1 MSKEKKATKTGF
13 INYSNHPWASWSA
26 EQKAAAEAKYTKVI
40 DRAFPAVPP
49 AATVVELEQ
58 LLAAELADIFALI
71 EENTPAGAAYCDVHV
86 MGEQSF
92 CFNIIEALHEEG
104 IRCYVSTSARM
115 SQELPNGEK
124 LVKFNFVQFRPY
136 ANYDALIAEAKAEL
150 DEIDGIMSGLQ
161 ADLAALRPE
170 NEAKENNKKD
180 SKKDEKK

>member
-1 MSKEKKATKTGF
+1 MAKEKKVSKPNI
-13 INYSNHPWASWSA
+13 INYSNHPWASWSV
-26 EQKAAAEAKYTKVI
+26 EQKAAATAKYAKVI
-40 DRAFPAVPP
+40 DKAFPAVPP
-49 AATVVELEQ
+49 AATIAELEE
-58 LLAAELADIFALI
+58 LLETELMEIFALI
-71 EENTPAGAAYCDVHV
+71 AEHTPSGADYCDVHI

-104 IRCYVSTSARM
+104 IRCYVSTSARI

-136 ANYDALIAEAKAEL
+136 ANYDELIAEAKAEL

-161 ADLAALRPE
+161 ADLAALRPK

-180 SKKDEKK
+180 